1 MTGVSKVKLG
11 IRAIIFTRNHP
22 VDEAAR
28 RIAALGLE
36 GVAVPTTYQEY
47 PEHSSRHPQMNPAA
61 FPEDVIETISD
72 AFRSAGLATWAMDSY
87 NNISAED
94 EEAREAAVA
103 AMTGAI
109 EVAPKFGC
117 DTIVTEA
124 GRRGV
129 GGFERCVASFLEIMP
144 LAEQAG
150 ITVCVEP
157 SYRQTVPNSWTMRG
171 LIEEVGSP
179 NLRVLLDPAN
189 ILCYDST
196 ERPFDVLGED
206 IVLAHAKDCTVD
218 EDGKPTFPSAGEGE
232 VDWPRFIERLM
243 GLGDVPLIIEYAKED
258 NIEQVVDFLRGQI
271 AAVEG
276 N

>member
-1 MTGVSKVKLG
+1 MRLGV
-11 IRAIIFTRNHP
+11 RAIIFTRNHP
-22 VDEAAR
+22 VDEAAP
-28 RIAALGLE
+28 RIAALGLQ

-47 PEHSSRHPQMNPAA
+47 PEYSSRHPNMNPAA
-61 FPEDVIETISD
+61 FPDEVIAKIAT
-72 AFRSAGLATWAMDSY
+72 AFNDAGLDTWALDSY
-87 NNISAED
+87 NDLSAAD
-94 EEAREAAVA
+94 DAAREAAVE
-103 AMTGAI
+103 AMKGAI
-109 EVAPKFGC
+109 SIAPGLGC

-129 GGFERCVASFLEIMP
+129 AGFERCVASFREIVP
-144 LAEQAG
+144 LAEEAG

-157 SYRQTVPNSWTMRG
+157 SYRQTIPNSWTMRG

-196 ERPFDVLGED
+196 ERPFDVLGEQ
-206 IVLAHAKDCTVD
+206 IVLAHAKDCIVD
-218 EDGKPTFPSAGEGE
+218 EDGKPSFPSAGEGD
-232 VDWPRFIERLM
+232 VDWARFIERLM
-243 GLGDVPLIIEYAKED
+243 ELDDVPLIIEYAKED
-258 NIEQVVDFLRGQI
+258 NIEQVVEFLRGQI

>member
-1 MTGVSKVKLG
+1 MNSVRLGV
-11 IRAIIFTRNHP
+11 RAIIFTRNSP
-22 VDEAAR
+22 VEEAAR
-28 RIAALGLE
+28 RMAAIGLE

-47 PEHSSRHPQMNPAA
+47 PEQSTRHPQMDPGVFPAETAQRIATA
-61 FPEDVIETISD
+61 FHD
-72 AFRSAGLATWAMDSY
+72 AGLATWALDSY
-87 NNISAED
+87 NDLSSADD
-94 EEAREAAVA
+94 EVRERAIA
-103 AMTGAI
+103 AMKGAI
-109 EVAPKFGC
+109 EIAPRFGC

-129 GGFERCVASFLEIMP
+129 GGFDRCVASFEEIMP
-144 LAEQAG
+144 AAERAG
-150 ITVCVEP
+150 VTVCVEP
-157 SYRQTVPNSWTMRG
+157 SYRQTVPNSWTLRG
-171 LIEEVGSP
+171 LIEEVSSP
-179 NLRVLLDPAN
+179 NLKALLDPAN

-232 VDWPRFIERLM
+232 VDWPRFIERLA
-243 GLGDVPLIIEYAKED
+243 GLGDIPLIIEYATEE

>member
-1 MTGVSKVKLG
+1 MRLGV
-11 IRAIIFTRNHP
+11 RAIIFTRNHP

-28 RIAALGLE
+28 RIAAAGLE
-36 GVAVPTTYQEY
+36 GVAVPTSYQQY
-47 PEHSSRHPQMNPAA
+47 PDYSSSHPEMDPSA
-61 FPEDVIETISD
+61 FPDDVIETIAT
-72 AFRSAGLATWAMDSY
+72 AFTGAGLATWALDSY
-87 NNISAED
+87 NNISAGDDD
-94 EEAREAAVA
+94 ERAAAVG
-103 AMTGAI
+103 AMKGAI
-109 EVAPKFGC
+109 EVASKFGC

-129 GGFERCVASFLEIMP
+129 AGFERCVASFREIMP

-171 LIEEVGSP
+171 LIEEVASP
-179 NLRVLLDPAN
+179 NLKTLLDPAN

-196 ERPFDVLGED
+196 ERPFDVLGEH

-218 EDGKPTFPSAGEGE
+218 ETGKPSFPSAGEGE
-232 VDWPRFIERLM
+232 VDWPVFIERLM
-243 GLGDVPLIIEYAKED
+243 GLGDIPLIIEYAKEE
-258 NIEQVVDFLRGQI
+258 NIDQVVDFLRRQI
-271 AAVEG
+271 AEVEG